1 MGFNLLNKSIF
12 KYFPFP
18 YTVSTVHV
26 LVGSVYCIIVY
37 LLGLKSWSFG
47 RVRSD
52 PEGDA
57 NHPAL
62 IAVITLLAFRLGR
75 PPHGGLRDLNGQQQ
89 HRREIARDVPM
100 SPTSG

>member
-1 MGFNLLNKSIF
+1 VSFNLLNKSIF

-52 PEGDA
+52 PKDA
-57 NHPAL
+57 ARQSVL
-62 IAVITLLAFRLGR
+62 IAAIMLPSCRLGL
-75 PPHGGLRDLNGQQQ
+75 PPDGGVRDHNGQQQ
-89 HRREIARDVPM
+89 HRREIASDVPM
-100 SPTSG
+100 